1 MDSNIKLYCN
11 MIEIIEEKRNKVFR
25 NKIKNKDKNY
35 IINNLLVKYD
45 KLLLEK
51 YKKLETMLEEKK

>member
-51 YKKLETMLEEKK
+51 YKKLETMLEETK